1 MKLLKTQNLTQIR
14 KKKIIQKK
22 KINTD
27 KHRYTEF
34 REKLEILIKKIP
46 DTSGLVTTTVLNT
59 KS

>member
-1 MKLLKTQNLTQIR
+1 MKQQAKE
-14 KKKIIQKK
+14 K